1 MVIYMLS
8 HQEESVNYIG
18 QLSLREHNLIKVNS
32 AAGVQDKITAF
43 SFQVFKAQKSKKQI
57 KI

>member
-1 MVIYMLS
+1 MLS
-8 HQEESVNYIG
+8 DLKESGNYIG

-43 SFQVFKAQKSKKQI
+43 SFQVFKAQKSNKQI
-57 KI
+57 QI

>member
-1 MVIYMLS
+1 M
-8 HQEESVNYIG
+8 G
-18 QLSLREHNLIKVNS
+18 QLSLREHNFIKVNS

-43 SFQVFKAQKSKKQI
+43 SFRYSKPKSKKQI

>member
-1 MVIYMLS
+1 M
-8 HQEESVNYIG
+8 G

-43 SFQVFKAQKSKKQI
+43 SFRYSKPKI
-57 KI
+57 KETHKNLKTT